1 VAAFRMDNALPSLL
15 TVPVPSPDAARLPAR
30 LASGAS
36 AAAPAGE
43 ASALV
48 ADEVLARQWQAG
60 SDAAFTELIARFHR
74 RVFSFQ
80 FHSTQRREDA
90 EDLTQETFL
99 AAHRSV
105 RRYQPER
112 TFAPWLFGIAR
123 HALAD
128 HWRRARPHEELPAD
142 YAGQPGPEE
151 TTPTEA
157 DERGVRLWGQARRL
171 KPQLFAALWLRY
183 GEGFDIAA
191 VARALDVTRIHAKV
205 ILFRARKEL
214 ARRGRADQLTQKGDA
229 L

>member
-1 VAAFRMDNALPSLL
+1 MTRFRMDNALPSLL
-15 TVPVPSPDAARLPAR
+15 AVPVRPRGAACPPAR
-30 LASGAS
+30 SASRGL
-36 AAAPAGE
+36 AAAPADGP
-43 ASALV
+43 SARV

-80 FHSTQRREDA
+80 FYSTQRREDA

-105 RRYQPER
+105 RRYQPDR

-123 HALAD
+123 HVLAD

-142 YAGQPGPEE
+142 YAGRPGPEASL
-151 TTPTEA
+151 PTEA
-157 DERGVRLWGQARRL
+157 DERGARLWGQARRL
-171 KPQLFAALWLRY
+171 KPHLFAALWLRY
-183 GEGFDIAA
+183 GEGFDIAS
-191 VARALDVTRIHAKV
+191 VACALGVTHIYAKV

-214 ARRGRADQLTQKGDA
+214 ARRCHAGQFTQKGDA
-229 L
+229 P